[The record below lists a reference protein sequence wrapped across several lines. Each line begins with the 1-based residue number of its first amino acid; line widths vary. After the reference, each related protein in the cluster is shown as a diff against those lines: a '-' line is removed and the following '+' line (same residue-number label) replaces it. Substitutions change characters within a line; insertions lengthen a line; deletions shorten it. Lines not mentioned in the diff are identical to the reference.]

1 MAGCQC
7 PLQTSPFSP
16 MLDDRHISDIA
27 EVNFVNLAA
36 IAVSFADFE
45 QWIRV
50 LLLLASLVYTV
61 MKIIDWIK
69 NRSK

>member
-1 MAGCQC
+1 
-7 PLQTSPFSP
+7 

-45 QWIRV
+45 QWTRI

-61 MKIIDWIK
+61 MKIVDWIK

>member
-1 MAGCQC
+1 
-7 PLQTSPFSP
+7 

>member
-1 MAGCQC
+1 
-7 PLQTSPFSP
+7 

-45 QWIRV
+45 QWIRI

-61 MKIIDWIK
+61 MKIIDWVK
-69 NRSK
+69 NRAK